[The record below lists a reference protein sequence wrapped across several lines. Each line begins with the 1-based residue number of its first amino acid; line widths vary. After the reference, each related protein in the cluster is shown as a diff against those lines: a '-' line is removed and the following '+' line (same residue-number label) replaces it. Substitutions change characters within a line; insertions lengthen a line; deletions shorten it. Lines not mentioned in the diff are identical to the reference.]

1 MALLWVTVFRHREAH
16 VLRTLSHTFKGP
28 SWMSF
33 TPVQWWACLGVENV
47 TVSSHNQLSS
57 LRSTVFHLLD
67 VCAHSQV
74 AITLKSHAPSLFR
87 SRWPWMIGVSRYANE
102 SFRASFLRL
111 HVTVPV
117 YAPLLLVSSGSLP
130 LKNVYILEPSR
141 YRLVSALVALVVG
154 CVSVNTLLCMTCRFH
169 YQPCL

>member
-1 MALLWVTVFRHREAH
+1 
-16 VLRTLSHTFKGP
+16 
-28 SWMSF
+28 
-33 TPVQWWACLGVENV
+33 
-47 TVSSHNQLSS
+47 
-57 LRSTVFHLLD
+57 
-67 VCAHSQV
+67 
-74 AITLKSHAPSLFR
+74 
-87 SRWPWMIGVSRYANE
+87 MIGVSRYANE